1 MVTQHFNMFMFSK
14 VVLCLCVSS
23 LSALPQIRKRVR
35 LPSTSY
41 PAPSQDQEAAA
52 SKTFVTKAIAPVSLY
67 SGPIAAADEE
77 VSASSDSFLSSY
89 GDQASAPASIEP
101 VSLYSSPSQLARDFD
116 YSETV
121 NFLGDYDI
129 QRDVDYAASLV
140 SEAVSDYGTPQAE
153 VLSNSVANDYSQ
165 PQADVISSS
174 STNFVTKTAPVIT
187 TTRIVNDYTQ
197 PKASVI
203 SLSESNN
210 VDNYG
215 SSDRLASGSSIS
227 NRVTV
232 NSLGVKNVKSKP
244 VAILRSEN
252 TGVNNGRYHYS
263 YEAENGITQ
272 DVSGEMQTVNDAQVY
287 VMRGSYSYIG
297 PDGQTYTVDWYADET
312 GYHPSA
318 PHLPKSVEP
327 NHPEV
332 AEAVRQQRAFA
343 AEEAAAAASTNNE
356 VYAAPEENQFDNFDA
371 FSAPAEDSLAGY
383 GY

>member
-1 MVTQHFNMFMFSK
+1 M
-14 VVLCLCVSS
+14 
-23 LSALPQIRKRVR
+23 SALPQIRKRVR
-35 LPSTSY
+35 LPSTL
-41 PAPSQDQEAAA
+41 QDQETAA
-52 SKTFVTKAIAPVSLY
+52 SKTFVTKAVAPVSLY
-67 SGPIAAADEE
+67 SGPIAAPDEE
-77 VSASSDSFLSSY
+77 VAASSDSFLASY
-89 GDQASAPASIEP
+89 GDQVSAPASIEP
-101 VSLYSSPSQLARDFD
+101 VSLYSSPSDLARDFD
-116 YSETV
+116 YPETV

-140 SEAVSDYGTPQAE
+140 SEAVNDYGTPKAA
-153 VLSNSVANDYSQ
+153 VLVASNSVVNDYSQ
-165 PQADVISSS
+165 PKADVISSS

-187 TTRIVNDYTQ
+187 TTRIVNDYSQ

-203 SLSESNN
+203 TLSESNS
-210 VDNYG
+210 VDSYG
-215 SSDRLASGSSIS
+215 ASSDRLASGSSIS
-227 NRVTV
+227 NSRVTV

-263 YEAENGITQ
+263 YEAENGISQ
-272 DVSGEMQTVNDAQVY
+272 DVSGEMKTVNDAQVY

-297 PDGQTYTVDWYADET
+297 TDGQTYTVDWYADET

-343 AEEAAAAASTNNE
+343 AEEAAAAAASTNNE
-356 VYAAPEENQFDNFDA
+356 VYAAPEENKFDNFDA
-371 FSAPAEDSLAGY
+371 FSAPSEDSLAGY